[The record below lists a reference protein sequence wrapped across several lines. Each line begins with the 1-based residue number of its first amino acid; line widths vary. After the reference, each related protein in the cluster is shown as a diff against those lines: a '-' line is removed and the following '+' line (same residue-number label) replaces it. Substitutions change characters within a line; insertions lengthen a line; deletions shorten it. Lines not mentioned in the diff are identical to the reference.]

1 MKKQYTFTT
10 RILIHSSLFDKK
22 KKKTNDRKGEPPV
35 PSCWNYGLNLQQ
47 ELSPRISWRRLT
59 FTFLLCAE
67 ETEVCSAEGGKWTVV
82 KMDEGR
88 IYVRVTG
95 KAISKKELEI
105 YFQSRKQSGGGDISS
120 IEQINDAESI
130 ITFED
135 QEGKFFYL
143 SLLFT

>member
-1 MKKQYTFTT
+1 M
-10 RILIHSSLFDKK
+10 
-22 KKKTNDRKGEPPV
+22 
-35 PSCWNYGLNLQQ
+35 
-47 ELSPRISWRRLT
+47 RRLT

-67 ETEVCSAEGGKWTVV
+67 ETKVCSAEGGKYTAV

-120 IEQINDAESI
+120 IEQINDEESI

-143 SLLFT
+143 STLFT